1 MFRLKFL
8 SFYNFFLRDQPH
20 WLRDLSETSKWKFTA
35 KTFLANTWFI
45 HFDGLC
51 NYLHSF
57 QKHPAANFFEKKC
70 CFPDQEHVGHYIN
83 KFIKTGLEFFIKV
96 FKGHLMRILLLR
108 RHLLLLLLIV
118 AVLVIVVV
126 VEVIVVAVV
135 VAIVLVAVAVVLKSC
150 PGLVDTN
157 WGPWPGS
164 ELVNTI

>member
-1 MFRLKFL
+1 MLL
-8 SFYNFFLRDQPH
+8 
-20 WLRDLSETSKWKFTA
+20 
-35 KTFLANTWFI
+35 
-45 HFDGLC
+45 
-51 NYLHSF
+51 
-57 QKHPAANFFEKKC
+57 
-70 CFPDQEHVGHYIN
+70 QEHVGHYIN
-83 KFIKTGLEFFIKV
+83 KFNKTGLEFFIKFFIKV

>member
-1 MFRLKFL
+1 MA
-8 SFYNFFLRDQPH
+8 Q
-20 WLRDLSETSKWKFTA
+20 ETSKWKFTA

-45 HFDGLC
+45 HFHGLC

-57 QKHPAANFFEKKC
+57 QKHPAANFFENKC
-70 CFPDQEHVGHYIN
+70 CFPDQEHVGLYIN
-83 KFIKTGLEFFIKV
+83 KFTKTRLEFFIKFFIKV

-126 VEVIVVAVV
+126 VVVIVVAVV
-135 VAIVLVAVAVVLKSC
+135 VAIVLVVVVVVLKSC

-157 WGPWPGS
+157 WGRPWPGS
-164 ELVNTI
+164 GLVNII